1 MQSSVNGH
9 LGLFFFF
16 VQKPKVI
23 GHMIVHLKQKITNCF
38 PEFLHYINFSLQ
50 SIRVW
55 WFAYLQIYISD
66 NLQYLIFYG
75 LLIFVSQ
82 MGIIWHFIGV
92 LIFISLGCVIFIFK
106 NHFFL
111 VLRFEANSWWAV
123 LYFLSIIII
132 VSAVNHVL
140 TVPCSPYLGCVLRNH
155 FNDYIFQAK
164 LYSKP

>member
-1 MQSSVNGH
+1 MFTLSRKLQTV
-9 LGLFFFF
+9 F
-16 VQKPKVI
+16 Q
-23 GHMIVHLKQKITNCF
+23 
-38 PEFLHYINFSLQ
+38 NFCIMLISLC
-50 SIRVW
+50 RVWVW

-82 MGIIWHFIGV
+82 MGIILHFIGV

-155 FNDYIFQAK
+155 FKSLHFSSQT
-164 LYSKP
+164 LF